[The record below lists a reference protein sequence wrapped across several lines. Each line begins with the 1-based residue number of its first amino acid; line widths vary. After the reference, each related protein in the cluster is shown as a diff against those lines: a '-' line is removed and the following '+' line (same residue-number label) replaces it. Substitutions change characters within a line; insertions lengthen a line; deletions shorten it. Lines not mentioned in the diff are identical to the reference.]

1 VFSLRNWSKQILQ
14 IAEIYIHNSVPHE
27 TDPALSGHNPYM
39 RDTMLNVQKAGEV
52 YRCNVCGNVVIVK
65 EAGGGEMV
73 CHGEPM
79 QLVEPGGSKAQ

>member
-1 VFSLRNWSKQILQ
+1 MV
-14 IAEIYIHNSVPHE
+14 
-27 TDPALSGHNPYM
+27 
-39 RDTMLNVQKAGEV
+39 NVQKAGEV
-52 YRCNVCGNVVIVK
+52 YRCNVCGNVVIVR